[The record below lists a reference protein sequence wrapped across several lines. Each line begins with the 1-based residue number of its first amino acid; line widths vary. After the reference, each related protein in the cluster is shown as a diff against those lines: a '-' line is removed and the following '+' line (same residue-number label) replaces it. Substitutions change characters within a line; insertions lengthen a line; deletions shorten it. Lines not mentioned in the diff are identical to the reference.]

1 MGYGQ
6 QCPGWTEMLQGD
18 GCPWLVLWRVNR
30 ALPVTGLSYWDL
42 LAMRNAEK
50 TGNVATEDE
59 MMESLGAP
67 EGF

>member
-1 MGYGQ
+1 
-6 QCPGWTEMLQGD
+6 MLL
-18 GCPWLVLWRVNR
+18 LVLWRVNR

-42 LAMRNAEK
+42 LGMRNAEK

-67 EGF
+67 AGF